1 MLKAR
6 LRHDPRGGACG
17 PIGPGGLRIANP
29 PAGTP
34 RPSSC
39 DVYSASYGG
48 RVALLIRSESGA
60 SVNYTVLQVDDG
72 LEQPQ
77 ADAFIK
83 VHAPNGRTI
92 ARFPSP
98 EPAFVRAFE
107 LCPGPS

>member
-1 MLKAR
+1 MNVASTTAPGTAR
-6 LRHDPRGGACG
+6 AASAAAPHA
-17 PIGPGGLRIANP
+17 P
-29 PAGTP
+29 P
-34 RPSSC
+34 C

-48 RVALLIRSESGA
+48 PVALLIRSIAGT
-60 SVNYTVLQVDDG
+60 SVNYTMLQVERE

-83 VHAPNGRTI
+83 THAPNGRTI

-107 LCPGPS
+107 LCPGRS

>member
-1 MLKAR
+1 MTS
-6 LRHDPRGGACG
+6 PR
-17 PIGPGGLRIANP
+17 
-29 PAGTP
+29 
-34 RPSSC
+34 SSC

-48 RVALLIRSESGA
+48 RVSLLIRSETDTSI
-60 SVNYTVLQVDDG
+60 NYTVLQVDEG

-83 VHAPNGRTI
+83 THAPNGRTI

-98 EPAFVRAFE
+98 EPAFLRAFE